1 MSAGHTGVTMAGGR
15 EIARGAV
22 VGLVAGLLA
31 AGAMSLAHR
40 VLRDVDRQPVVS
52 DKPEDPTIVVAR
64 AVASLA
70 GSALDEDEKSRAGAA
85 VHYAFGGVVGA
96 LYGAAAEVIPRA
108 TTAFGVPFG
117 IAVWLGA
124 HVVAVPALGLSEPP
138 TRQPIGQEAEE
149 LGLHVVYS
157 SVTEFVRRLLHRL

>member
-1 MSAGHTGVTMAGGR
+1 MTMVGGR

-40 VLRDVDRQPVVS
+40 ALRAADREPVGS

-64 AVASLA
+64 AAASLA

-85 VHYAFGGVVGA
+85 VHYAFGAAIGA
-96 LYGAAAEVIPRA
+96 LYGAVAEVIPRV
-108 TTAFGVPFG
+108 TTALGVPFG

-149 LGLHVVYS
+149 LGLHVVYG

>member
-1 MSAGHTGVTMAGGR
+1 MVGGR

-40 VLRDVDRQPVVS
+40 ALREADRRPAGS
-52 DKPEDPTIVVAR
+52 DKPEDPTVVVAR
-64 AVASLA
+64 AAARLA
-70 GSALDEDEKSRAGAA
+70 GSALDEREKSRAGAA
-85 VHYAFGGVVGA
+85 VHYAFGAAVGA
-96 LYGAAAEVIPRA
+96 LYGAAAEVVPRV

-117 IAVWLGA
+117 IAVWLVA
-124 HVVAVPALGLSEPP
+124 HVVAVPAMGLSEPP

-149 LGLHVVYS
+149 LGLHVV
-157 SVTEFVRRLLHRL
+157 

>member
-1 MSAGHTGVTMAGGR
+1 MVGGR

-40 VLRDVDRQPVVS
+40 ALRGVDRQPVGA

-64 AVASLA
+64 AAASLA
-70 GSALDEDEKSRAGAA
+70 GSTLDEDEKSRAGAA
-85 VHYAFGGVVGA
+85 VHYAFGAAIGA
-96 LYGAAAEVIPRA
+96 LYGAAAEVIPRV
-108 TTAFGVPFG
+108 TTALGVLFG
-117 IAVWLGA
+117 IAVWFGA

-138 TRQPIGQEAEE
+138 TRQPIGQEAQEF
-149 LGLHVVYS
+149 GLHVVYG

>member
-1 MSAGHTGVTMAGGR
+1 MVGGR

-40 VLRDVDRQPVVS
+40 ALREADRQPAGS
-52 DKPEDPTIVVAR
+52 DKPEDPTVVVAR
-64 AVASLA
+64 AAARLA
-70 GSALDEDEKSRAGAA
+70 GSALDEREKSRAGAA
-85 VHYAFGGVVGA
+85 VHYAFGAAVGA
-96 LYGAAAEVIPRA
+96 LYGAAAEVVPRV

-117 IAVWLGA
+117 IAVWLVA
-124 HVVAVPALGLSEPP
+124 HVVAVPAMGLSEPP

-149 LGLHVVYS
+149 LGLHVVYGS
-157 SVTEFVRRLLHRL
+157 ATEFVRRLLHWL

>member
-1 MSAGHTGVTMAGGR
+1 MAGGR

-96 LYGAAAEVIPRA
+96 LYGAAAEVIPRV